1 MYAAQKF
8 EKEFYYM
15 VHIIMDEGP
24 RDEDFNLR
32 EYDNKTLNYMK
43 LG

>member
-1 MYAAQKF
+1 
-8 EKEFYYM
+8 M

-32 EYDNKTLNYMK
+32 EYDGKTLNYMK